1 MPGNNAESVRWGPE
15 EDAAILQAVEHG
27 VRNRPGLDG
36 RPQGWTGVGEYLQA
50 RGFRLTTYS
59 GNPLTAKEAGTQA
72 KDRHAR
78 MKRGEQSDR
87 KAPKP
92 GEKRKWNV
100 CKTCGQPAKGHSCP
114 GPTLGI
120 TKEQPGITKEQLKAA
135 IASVQTPVDGT
146 RAEIVAAFERA
157 VVPEAELY
165 DGPPPTPTGAAP
177 QGPPRTPER
186 PTTPTNAAW
195 VHVPA
200 PQSGGTVG
208 AANEGGNAT
217 WMVDPLTN
225 TIVDAPVA
233 STPVNEA
240 VVAAVAAAEAAA
252 VAAGPGAESAAAA
265 AAAAA
270 VAVAEAADPSA
281 AAMWSVLGQW
291 AEEAAAVNTGDGV
304 PLWQQHGTF

>member
-1 MPGNNAESVRWGPE
+1 MPGNNAESVRGGPE
-15 EDAAILQAVEHG
+15 EDAALLQAVEGG

-50 RGFRLTTYS
+50 RGFRTHTFS
-59 GNPLTAKEAGTQA
+59 GLPLTAKEAGTQA
-72 KDRHAR
+72 KDRYAR

-100 CKTCGQPAKGHSCP
+100 CKICFQPAKGHSCT
-114 GPTLGI
+114 GPP
-120 TKEQPGITKEQLKAA
+120 EQPGITKEQLKVA
-135 IASVQTPVDGT
+135 IASVQTTVDGT
-146 RAEIVAAFERA
+146 NAEIVAAFERA

-186 PTTPTNAAW
+186 PTTPTNTEW

-240 VVAAVAAAEAAA
+240 PAADVAAEPAAEAAAEAAAAVAAVAAAEAE
-252 VAAGPGAESAAAA
+252 AEAAAA
-265 AAAAA
+265 A
-270 VAVAEAADPSA
+270 STF
-281 AAMWSVLGQW
+281 WNVLGQW
-291 AEEAAAVNTGDGV
+291 AEEAAAVNTGNGV
-304 PLWQQHGTF
+304 PLWKEYGTF